1 MATTLDL
8 HDISYIYDGA
18 QEPLF
23 DGVNMTL
30 PQGWTA
36 LLGDNGCG
44 KTTLA
49 KIVCGALTPTHG
61 AVNPSPST
69 LVVAYCEQ
77 ECAHEPANLDELRD
91 DWSPEAIALR
101 DALGI
106 GDDWPYRFATLSGG
120 ERKRLQVA
128 CALHGSPDLL
138 VLDEP
143 TNHVDA
149 DTRDAIA
156 AAMRAYRGVGVL
168 VSHDVELIDA
178 TCMQCLMFTRRHSDG
193 HNRTV
198 IERYAGGYTKARRTH
213 ELRRAEAADELKA
226 AQRKRQALEGSRDA
240 RRAMMDAAAAR
251 KHGGHLIDRH
261 DHDARNTHKWNEKQ
275 ADKASAAAYR
285 ALGSRLEA
293 ARREA
298 ASIETDAKRYDGD
311 ILLDITP
318 SARREPAH
326 VEADVLRFDD
336 ATAHDGCLAV
346 SELDVDGVRWHARA
360 ISDADTDAAAQGG
373 RGIRVPRLSVG
384 PRDHIGVDGA
394 NGTGKST
401 VVRALLGS
409 VDDALP
415 TLYVGQIPD
424 ADAHARLLARLHAL
438 DAGDK
443 AHVLSMLAQLND
455 DPDRLLRSE
464 EPSPGQTQKLALCLG
479 LLSGPQ
485 LIVLDEPTNHLDLH
499 AKQALVRFLRGYPGA
514 LVVVSHERWFLD
526 EACGADK

>member
-1 MATTLDL
+1 MATTLNL
-8 HDISYIYDGA
+8 HDLSYIYEGA
-18 QEPLF
+18 SEPLF
-23 DGVNMTL
+23 DGIDATM

-49 KIVCGALTPTHG
+49 RVIIGELTPTHG
-61 AVNPSPST
+61 SVSPSPST
-69 LVVAYCEQ
+69 FVAAYCAQ
-77 ECAHEPANLDELRD
+77 ECVSEPDGLDELRD

-128 CALHGSPDLL
+128 CALHGAPDLL

-156 AAMRAYRGVGVL
+156 AAMRAYRGIGVL

-178 TCMQCLMFTRRHSDG
+178 TCAQCLMFVRRHKDG
-193 HNRTV
+193 RNRTV
-198 IERYAGGYTKARRTH
+198 IERYAGGYTKARRTYA
-213 ELRRAEAADELKA
+213 LRRAESEDELKA
-226 AQRKRQALEGSRDA
+226 AQRKQRTLEGARDA

-251 KHGGHLIDRH
+251 KHSGHLIDRL

-298 ASIETDAKRYDGD
+298 DAIETDAKRYDGD
-311 ILLDITP
+311 ILVDIAP
-318 SARREPAH
+318 SARRQVAH
-326 VEADVLRFDD
+326 VESGILRFGD
-336 ATAHDGCLAV
+336 ATAADGGIAV
-346 SELDVDGVRWHARA
+346 SELIADGGRWHVR
-360 ISDADTDAAAQGG
+360 TVAANSTNAGD
-373 RGIRVPRLSVG
+373 RGIRVPSVSVG
-384 PRDHIGVDGA
+384 PRDHIGIDGA

-401 VVRALLGS
+401 LVQALLRS
-409 VDDALP
+409 VDDTLP
-415 TLYVGQIPD
+415 TLSISQIPD
-424 ADAHARLLARLHAL
+424 TDAHARLFARLHGL
-438 DAGDK
+438 DTSDK
-443 AHVLSMLAQLND
+443 ARVLSMLAQLND
-455 DPDRLLRSE
+455 DPDRLMRGQD
-464 EPSPGQTQKLALCLG
+464 PSPGQAQKLALCIG
-479 LLSGPQ
+479 LLGAPQ

-499 AKQALVRFLRGYPGA
+499 SKQALARFLHGYRGA
-514 LVVVSHERWFLD
+514 LIVVSHERWFLD
-526 EACGADK
+526 EVCGADA

>member
-1 MATTLDL
+1 MATTLNL
-8 HDISYIYDGA
+8 HGVSYIYEGVP
-18 QEPLF
+18 EPLF
-23 DGVNMTL
+23 DGVEASL

-49 KIVCGALTPTHG
+49 RIVCGALTPTRG
-61 AVNPSPST
+61 ALNPSPST
-69 LVVAYCEQ
+69 LVAAYCEQ

-101 DALGI
+101 DTLGI

-128 CALHGSPDLL
+128 CALHGAPDLL

-149 DTRDAIA
+149 GTRDAIA
-156 AAMRAYRGVGVL
+156 AAMRAYRGIGVL

-178 TCMQCLMFTRRHSDG
+178 TCTQCLMFVRRHMG
-193 HNRTV
+193 GRNRTV
-198 IERYAGGYTKARRTH
+198 LERYAGGYTKAHRTRA
-213 ELRRAEAADELKA
+213 LRCAETDDELKA
-226 AQRKRQALEGSRDA
+226 AQRKRRALESARDG

-298 ASIETDAKRYDGD
+298 EAIETDAKRYDGD
-311 ILLDITP
+311 ILVDVTP
-318 SARREPAH
+318 SARRQIAH
-326 VEADVLRFDD
+326 AESGILRFGGAAPD
-336 ATAHDGCLAV
+336 DGCVAV
-346 SELDVDGVRWHARA
+346 CELTVDGARWHTQA
-360 ISDADTDAAAQGG
+360 IDGMGAVTQGG
-373 RGIRVPRLSVG
+373 RGIRVPHLSVG
-384 PRDHIGVDGA
+384 PRDHIGIDGA

-401 VVRALLGS
+401 LVRALLKS
-409 VDDALP
+409 VDDMVP
-415 TLYVGQIPD
+415 TLTIGQIPD
-424 ADAHARLLARLHAL
+424 ADAHARLLARLHGLGA
-438 DAGDK
+438 DDK

-455 DPDRLLRSE
+455 DPDRLMRGE
-464 EPSPGQTQKLALCLG
+464 EPSPGQAQKLALCCG

-499 AKQALVRFLRGYPGA
+499 SKQALARFLRGYPGA

-526 EACGADK
+526 EACGAGM

>member
-8 HDISYIYDGA
+8 HDISYIYEGA
-18 QEPLF
+18 PEALF
-23 DGVNMTL
+23 DVVDATL

-49 KIVCGALTPTHG
+49 RIVCGELTPTHG

-77 ECAHEPANLDELRD
+77 ECAHEPANLDALRD

-101 DALGI
+101 DTLGI

-128 CALHGSPDLL
+128 CALHGTPDLL

-149 DTRDAIA
+149 DTRGAVA
-156 AAMRAYRGVGVL
+156 EAMCAYRGIGVL

-178 TCMQCLMFTRRHSDG
+178 TCTQCLMFTRRHMG
-193 HNRTV
+193 GRNRTV
-198 IERYAGGYTKARRTH
+198 LERYAGGYTKARRTH
-213 ELRRAEAADELKA
+213 ELRRAEAVGELKA
-226 AQRKRQALEGSRDA
+226 AQGRRRALESARDV
-240 RRAMMDAAAAR
+240 RRAMMDAASAR

-275 ADKASAAAYR
+275 ADKASAASYR

-298 ASIETDAKRYDGD
+298 ASIETDAKRYDGE
-311 ILLDITP
+311 ILLDIT
-318 SARREPAH
+318 SSSRRELAH
-326 VEADVLRFDD
+326 VPAGILRFGD
-336 ATAHDGCLAV
+336 AAGGAGCVAV
-346 SELDVDGVRWHARA
+346 SELTVDGMRWHARKVG
-360 ISDADTDAAAQGG
+360 DADGAAQGCP
-373 RGIRVPRLSVG
+373 GIRVPRLGVG

-401 VVRALLGS
+401 IVRALLGL
-409 VDDALP
+409 VDDTVP
-415 TLYVGQIPD
+415 TLYIGQLPQAG
-424 ADAHARLLARLHAL
+424 ADARLLARLHRL
-438 DAGDK
+438 DDADK
-443 AHVLSMLAQLND
+443 ARVLSMVAQLND
-455 DPDRLLRSE
+455 DPDRLMRGRD
-464 EPSPGQTQKLALCLG
+464 PSPGQLQKLALCIG
-479 LLSGPQ
+479 LLDGPQ

-499 AKQALVRFLRGYPGA
+499 SKQALARFLRGYPGA

-526 EACGADK
+526 EACGSAE